1 MDMEEARGLAA
12 QCWCDPETSS
22 KTMDPVLA
30 EAFARR
36 LVQISEE
43 PAIIR
48 LARQT
53 IAQAFATDP
62 YFRETYVANVAMLL
76 HGGALAVLRPATGE
90 VLAMVSKPT
99 YDANRFMDIGGG
111 SYFADISLDA
121 RGAFVNRAI
130 EA

>member
-43 PAIIR
+43 PAVIR
-48 LARQT
+48 LARQA
-53 IAQAFATDP
+53 IAQAFAADP
-62 YFRETYVANVAMLL
+62 DFRRCYVDNVAMLL
-76 HGGALAVLRPATGE
+76 HDHYGITDYETRNKAG
-90 VLAMVSKPT
+90 
-99 YDANRFMDIGGG
+99 DDIVRLIFE
-111 SYFADISLDA
+111 SA
-121 RGAFVNRAI
+121 
-130 EA
+130 